1 MLLFFCY
8 ISAQAVFLNKTLKKQ
23 KQRGGN
29 PLLQVLIILV
39 DSDSRVGSGHDPIRP
54 DGLSGVRDMV
64 TPSCVWEGGLAVTR
78 GPSLPTTHAA

>member
-8 ISAQAVFLNKTLKKQ
+8 ISAQAVFLNKTLKKKQ
-23 KQRGGN
+23 KQRDWN
-29 PLLQVLIILV
+29 PLLWVLIILM

-64 TPSCVWEGGLAVTR
+64 TPSCVSRRVA
-78 GPSLPTTHAA
+78 

>member
-8 ISAQAVFLNKTLKKQ
+8 ISAQAVFLNKTLKKKQ
-23 KQRGGN
+23 KQRDWN
-29 PLLQVLIILV
+29 PLLWVLIILI

-64 TPSCVWEGGLAVTR
+64 TPSCVSGRVA
-78 GPSLPTTHAA
+78 

>member
-23 KQRGGN
+23 KQKDWN
-29 PLLQVLIILV
+29 PLLQVLIILL
-39 DSDSRVGSGHDPIRP
+39 DSDSRVGSSHDPIRP

-64 TPSCVWEGGLAVTR
+64 TPSCVSGRVA
-78 GPSLPTTHAA
+78 